1 MTNNIQ
7 PGFNPLSIGGT
18 SKSTSSKQG
27 AEQPAATN
35 TSAAGTQD
43 EVNVTDQA
51 SRLQALEGDL
61 KSGSGV
67 NETLIS
73 EVKAAIANDSLH
85 MDMAETADKLIEME
99 SNGRVVPRQ
108 DGEG

>member
-7 PGFNPLSIGGT
+7 PGFNPLNIGGA
-18 SKSTSSKQG
+18 SKPTSSKQG
-27 AEQPAATN
+27 AEQAADKS
-35 TSAAGTQD
+35 SASATQD
-43 EVNVTDQA
+43 AVNVTDQA
-51 SRLQALEGDL
+51 SRLKELEGSL

-67 NETLIS
+67 NEALIS

-99 SNGRVVPRQ
+99 SNGRVLPKQ